1 MSADNGYAGTEKGR
15 DALPEGV
22 WPRVPL
28 EWNATTI
35 DYPGEQ
41 AIHRLF
47 ERQVERTPD
56 AIALVYEGQQLTFRD
71 LNRRANQLARHLRRL
86 GVGPETLVGV
96 GLERSPAMVVGLLGI
111 LKAGGAYVPLDP
123 AYPAERLAFMLADA
137 RPAVLLTREPLLAR
151 FPSYE
156 QIVCLDTGWSA
167 IAQESDEDTGEAGDI
182 GGDNLLYALYTSGST
197 GQPKGVTGTHRAAIN
212 RFCWMWTTYP
222 FEPGEVCCQKTSLSF
237 VDSVWEIFGPLLQGI
252 PSVIVPEALVRDP
265 QQLIQTLAAHG
276 VTRIVLVPSLL
287 RALLEAVP
295 NVRERLPGLKYWVC
309 SGEALPVELALR
321 FRERMPQSIL
331 LNLYG
336 SSEVAA
342 DVTCYDVREY
352 QPSLA
357 SVPIGRP
364 IANTRIYVLNEQMQP
379 VPVGVSGELYV
390 GGDGLARGYL
400 HRPALTATR
409 FVPDPFSGK
418 AGARLYKTG
427 DRVRYLPDGNIE
439 YLGRL
444 DHLVKL
450 RGMRVELGEIES
462 ALLRHPAVRQ
472 VVVMAREDTPGA
484 PPRPRAR
491 GGPTIPDSSP
501 GEANARSIV
510 GPSLAR
516 GLDTPGAPSRPP
528 ARGGLGETRLVAY
541 IVPREEQPATPDDL
555 RSHALQYLPDYMIPS
570 AFVMLAALPLTP
582 NGKVDRQALPVPDQS
597 RPALSTPFVAA
608 RTPLE
613 ESIAA
618 IWSELLEVAPVGIHD
633 NFFALGGHSLLAA
646 QVIARLRAVFGVEV
660 PLQGFL
666 DAPTVAQLASLLEQ
680 SQKDAPTRRS
690 PLKAVSR
697 GAYRISQTGMMG
709 RE

>member
-1 MSADNGYAGTEKGR
+1 LPG
-15 DALPEGV
+15 LPEDERQ
-22 WPRVPL
+22 RVL
-28 EWNATTI
+28 VEWNATAV
-35 DYPGEQ
+35 DYVGEQ
-41 AIHRLF
+41 AVHRLF

-56 AIALVYEGQQLTFRD
+56 AIALVYEGQHLTFRD

-86 GVGPETLVGV
+86 SVGPETLVGV
-96 GLERSPAMVVGLLGI
+96 GMERSPTMVVGLLGI

-137 RPAVLLTREPLLAR
+137 RPAVLLTRESLLAR
-151 FPSYE
+151 FPACE
-156 QIVCLDTGWSA
+156 QVVCLDTGWSA
-167 IAQESDEDTGEAGDI
+167 IAQESDGNVSGDV

-197 GQPKGVTGTHRAAIN
+197 GQPKGVAGTHRAAIN
-212 RFCWMWTTYP
+212 RFCWMWATYP

-252 PSVIVPEALVRDP
+252 PLVIIPDMVVRDS
-265 QQLIQTLAAHG
+265 QQLIQTLAAHA

-287 RALLEAVP
+287 RALLEMVP
-295 NVRERLPGLKYWVC
+295 DMRRRLPGLKYWVC

-321 FRERMPQSIL
+321 FRERMPQSVL

-342 DVTCYDVREY
+342 DVTCYDMREY

-357 SVPIGRP
+357 SIPIGRP
-364 IANTRIYVLNEQMQP
+364 IANTRIYVLDEQMQP
-379 VPVGVSGELYV
+379 VPVGVPGELYA

-400 HRPALTATR
+400 HRPALTAAR

-418 AGARLYKTG
+418 AGARLYRTG

-444 DHLVKL
+444 DHQVKL

-462 ALLRHPAVRQ
+462 VLLRHPAVRQ
-472 VVVMAREDTPGA
+472 VVVMAREDVPGA
-484 PPRPRAR
+484 TPRPPAR
-491 GGPTIPDSSP
+491 GGPTIPDGSP
-501 GEANARSIV
+501 GDANVRSIV
-510 GPSLAR
+510 EPPLA
-516 GLDTPGAPSRPP
+516 
-528 ARGGLGETRLVAY
+528 GGLGEIRLIAY
-541 IVPREEQPATPDDL
+541 IVSREEQPATPDEL
-555 RSHALQYLPDYMIPS
+555 RSHALQYLPDYMLPS

-582 NGKVDRQALPVPDQS
+582 NGKVDRQALPVPAQN
-597 RPALSTPFVAA
+597 RPALPTPFVAP
-608 RTPLE
+608 RSPLE

-618 IWSELLEVAPVGIHD
+618 IWSELLEVAQVGIHD
-633 NFFALGGHSLLAA
+633 NFFALGGHSLLAT
-646 QVIARLRAVFGVEV
+646 QVIARLRAIFGVEV

-666 DAPTVAQLASLLEQ
+666 DAPTVDRLAVLLEQ
-680 SQKDAPTRRS
+680 SQKDVPTRKS

-697 GAYRISQTGMMG
+697 EAYRISQAGMMG
-709 RE
+709 RG

>member
-1 MSADNGYAGTEKGR
+1 MSAENGYAGTEKGR
-15 DALPEGV
+15 DALSAGV
-22 WPRVPL
+22 LPRVPG
-28 EWNATTI
+28 EWNATAV

-41 AIHRLF
+41 AVHQLF
-47 ERQVERTPD
+47 EQQVKRAPD

-71 LNRRANQLARHLRRL
+71 LNRRTNQLARHLRRL
-86 GVGPETLVGV
+86 GIGPEMLVGV
-96 GLERSPAMVVGLLGI
+96 GLERCPAMVVALLGI

-151 FPSYE
+151 FPTYE
-156 QIVCLDTGWSA
+156 QVVCLDTGWSA
-167 IAQESDEDTGEAGDI
+167 IALLSDEDTGDAGDI

-252 PSVIVPEALVRDP
+252 PSVIIPDALVRDP
-265 QQLIQTLAAHG
+265 QQLIQTLAAQG

-287 RALLEAVP
+287 RALLEATP

-357 SVPIGRP
+357 SIPIGRP
-364 IANTRIYVLNEQMQP
+364 IANTRIYVLDEQMQP
-379 VPVGVSGELYV
+379 VPVGVPGELYA

-444 DHLVKL
+444 DHQVKL
-450 RGMRVELGEIES
+450 RGMRVELSEIES

-472 VVVMAREDTPGA
+472 VVVMAREDVP
-484 PPRPRAR
+484 
-491 GGPTIPDSSP
+491 
-501 GEANARSIV
+501 
-510 GPSLAR
+510 
-516 GLDTPGAPSRPP
+516 
-528 ARGGLGETRLVAY
+528 GETRLVAY
-541 IVPREEQPATPDDL
+541 LVLREEQSAMTDNL
-555 RSHALQYLPDYMIPS
+555 RNHALQYLPDYMLPS

-582 NGKVDRQALPVPDQS
+582 NGKVDRQALPVPDRS
-597 RPALSTPFVAA
+597 RPALSTPFVAPCS
-608 RTPLE
+608 PLE
-613 ESIAA
+613 ERIAA

-646 QVIARLRAVFGVEV
+646 QVIARLRAIFGVEAS
-660 PLQGFL
+660 LEGFL
-666 DAPTVAQLASLLEQ
+666 DAPTVARLAVLLEQ

-690 PLKAVSR
+690 PLNAVSR
-697 GAYRISQTGMMG
+697 EAYRISQPGTMG
-709 RE
+709 KG

>member
-15 DALPEGV
+15 DALPEGA

-28 EWNATTI
+28 EWNATAV

-41 AIHRLF
+41 AVHRLF
-47 ERQVERTPD
+47 EQQVERTPD

-86 GVGPETLVGV
+86 GVGPEILVGV

-151 FPSYE
+151 FPTYE
-156 QIVCLDTGWSA
+156 QVVCLDTGWSA
-167 IAQESDEDTGEAGDI
+167 IARESDEDTDDAGDS

-197 GQPKGVTGTHRAAIN
+197 GQPKGVAGTHRASIN

-222 FEPGEVCCQKTSLSF
+222 FEPEEVCCQKTSLSF
-237 VDSVWEIFGPLLQGI
+237 VDSVWEIFGPLLQGV
-252 PSVIVPEALVRDP
+252 PSVIIPDALVRDP
-265 QQLIQTLAAHG
+265 QQLVQILAAHW

-287 RALLEAVP
+287 RALLEAAP
-295 NVRERLPGLKYWVC
+295 NMRERLPGLKYWVC

-321 FRERMPQSIL
+321 FRESMPQSIL

-352 QPSLA
+352 RPSLA

-364 IANTRIYVLNEQMQP
+364 IANTRIYVLDEQMQP
-379 VPVGVSGELYV
+379 VPVGVPGELYA

-400 HRPALTATR
+400 RRPALTASR
-409 FVPDPFSGK
+409 FVPDPFSGE

-444 DHLVKL
+444 DHQVKL
-450 RGMRVELGEIES
+450 RGMRVELGEIET

-472 VVVMAREDTPGA
+472 VVVMAREDVPGA
-484 PPRPRAR
+484 
-491 GGPTIPDSSP
+491 TH
-501 GEANARSIV
+501 
-510 GPSLAR
+510 
-516 GLDTPGAPSRPP
+516 RPP
-528 ARGGLGETRLVAY
+528 ARGGLGEIRLVAY
-541 IVPREEQPATPDDL
+541 IVLREEQSATPDDL
-555 RSHALQYLPDYMIPS
+555 RNHALQYLPDYMLPS

-597 RPALSTPFVAA
+597 RPALSTPFVAP
-608 RTPLE
+608 RSPLE
-613 ESIAA
+613 ERIVA
-618 IWSELLEVAPVGIHD
+618 IWSEQLEVAPVGIHD

-646 QVIARLRAVFGVEV
+646 QVIAQLRAIFGVEV

-666 DAPTVAQLASLLEQ
+666 DAPTVAQLAVLLEQ

>member
-1 MSADNGYAGTEKGR
+1 MSAGYGYADSGRGR
-15 DALPEGV
+15 DALPGLPEDERQ
-22 WPRVPL
+22 RVPV
-28 EWNATTI
+28 EWNATAV
-35 DYPGEQ
+35 DYVGEQ
-41 AIHRLF
+41 AVHRLF

-56 AIALVYEGQQLTFRD
+56 AIALVYEGQHLTFRD

-96 GLERSPAMVVGLLGI
+96 GMERSPTMVVGLLGI

-137 RPAVLLTREPLLAR
+137 RPAVLLTRESLLAR
-151 FPSYE
+151 FPACE
-156 QIVCLDTGWSA
+156 QVVCLDTGWSA
-167 IAQESDEDTGEAGDI
+167 IAQESDGNVSGDV

-197 GQPKGVTGTHRAAIN
+197 GQPKGVAGTHRAAIN
-212 RFCWMWTTYP
+212 RFCWMWATYP

-252 PSVIVPEALVRDP
+252 PLVIIPDMVVRDS
-265 QQLIQTLAAHG
+265 QQLIQTLAAHA

-287 RALLEAVP
+287 RALLEMVP
-295 NVRERLPGLKYWVC
+295 DMRRRLPGLKYWVC

-321 FRERMPQSIL
+321 FRERMPQSVL

-342 DVTCYDVREY
+342 DVTCYDMREY

-357 SVPIGRP
+357 SIPIGRP
-364 IANTRIYVLNEQMQP
+364 IANTRIYVLDEQMQP
-379 VPVGVSGELYV
+379 VPVGVPGELYA

-400 HRPALTATR
+400 HRPALTAAR

-418 AGARLYKTG
+418 AGARLYRTG

-444 DHLVKL
+444 DHQVKL

-462 ALLRHPAVRQ
+462 VLLRHPAVRQ
-472 VVVMAREDTPGA
+472 VVVMAREDVPGA
-484 PPRPRAR
+484 TPRPPAR
-491 GGPTIPDSSP
+491 GGPTIPDGSP
-501 GEANARSIV
+501 GDANVRSIV
-510 GPSLAR
+510 EPPLA
-516 GLDTPGAPSRPP
+516 
-528 ARGGLGETRLVAY
+528 GGLGEIRLIAY
-541 IVPREEQPATPDDL
+541 IVSREEQPATPDEL
-555 RSHALQYLPDYMIPS
+555 RSHALQYLPDYMLPS

-582 NGKVDRQALPVPDQS
+582 NGKVDRQALPVPAQN
-597 RPALSTPFVAA
+597 RPALPTPFVAP
-608 RTPLE
+608 RSPLE

-618 IWSELLEVAPVGIHD
+618 IWSELLEVAQVGIHD
-633 NFFALGGHSLLAA
+633 NFFALGGHSLLAT
-646 QVIARLRAVFGVEV
+646 QVIARLRAIFGVEV

-666 DAPTVAQLASLLEQ
+666 DAPTVDRLAVLLEQ
-680 SQKDAPTRRS
+680 SQKDVPTRKS

-697 GAYRISQTGMMG
+697 EAYRISQAGMMG
-709 RE
+709 RG